1 MTLKFVNYMGFY
13 PRINSYKSF
22 VNNITFVFNLFNVSM
37 QTLIKMNL
45 KLNLGSSLS
54 RVPFQINMK
63 RNNQFTCSN
72 VFTRCENIS
81 CYTRIKELKNASV
94 LPNIDKDSLPRRLK
108 ALIEKGYPCTLFIN
122 SIVDRR
128 KIIEN

>member
-13 PRINSYKSF
+13 PRINSYKSS

-63 RNNQFTCSN
+63 RNNHTCLK
-72 VFTRCENIS
+72 VFTRCENKS
-81 CYTRIKELKNASV
+81 CYTRIKEL
-94 LPNIDKDSLPRRLK
+94 
-108 ALIEKGYPCTLFIN
+108 
-122 SIVDRR
+122 
-128 KIIEN
+128 